1 MAVVSCVGDYMFTV
15 DSQCGSVDV
24 IFTDN
29 ETDSVRRR
37 RVLHRRQLN
46 DDKLRTAAVTDKDHP
61 VPIPASCNEP
71 ADSSSTAHTA
81 APCASTTSATVHT
94 CIAGSASTHT
104 AAPCA
109 STTSATVHTC
119 IAGSA
124 STHTAAPCAS
134 TTSATVHTCIAGSA
148 STHTAAPYASTTSA
162 TDHTCIAGSASTHTA
177 APCASTTSATV
188 HTCIAGSAST
198 HTTAE
203 LSWTLSDAVSMTRP
217 LDTDI
222 VSSDNDN
229 LSDEDTDILSA
240 AYTKDAFHKYLIAG

>member
-1 MAVVSCVGDYMFTV
+1 MVMAVVSCVGDYMFTV

-104 AAPCA
+104 
-109 STTSATVHTC
+109 
-119 IAGSA
+119 
-124 STHTAAPCAS
+124 
-134 TTSATVHTCIAGSA
+134 
-148 STHTAAPYASTTSA
+148 
-162 TDHTCIAGSASTHTA
+162 
-177 APCASTTSATV
+177 
-188 HTCIAGSAST
+188 
-198 HTTAE
+198 TAE

>member
-1 MAVVSCVGDYMFTV
+1 MVMAVVSCVGDYMFTV

-71 ADSSSTAHTA
+71 ADSSSTA
-81 APCASTTSATVHT
+81 
-94 CIAGSASTHT
+94 
-104 AAPCA
+104 
-109 STTSATVHTC
+109 
-119 IAGSA
+119 
-124 STHTAAPCAS
+124 HTAAPCAS